1 MLAREITPDRFPCN
15 RIPGENCFH
24 CPFDDCISPTSS
36 TPVSKNEKEML
47 KCATVKPST
56 KSHIMDV
63 GLTQKQK
70 EHIAKLS
77 KRSYLSRLKTYKR
90 SKVWIE
96 RELKKYNMSSY
107 KPNDSISSTLYISQ
121 ADMSYSQYYS

>member
-1 MLAREITPDRFPCN
+1 
-15 RIPGENCFH
+15 
-24 CPFDDCISPTSS
+24 
-36 TPVSKNEKEML
+36 ML